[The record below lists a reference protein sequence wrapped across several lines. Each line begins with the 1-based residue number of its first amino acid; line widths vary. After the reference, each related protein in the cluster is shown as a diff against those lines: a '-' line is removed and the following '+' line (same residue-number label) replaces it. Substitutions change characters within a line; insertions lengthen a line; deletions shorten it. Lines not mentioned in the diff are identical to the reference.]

1 MITKTVRNL
10 INDNKDNDV
19 AITSDHAQTIVYS
32 DLKEHIHNISGQ
44 LSFKGLTNT
53 DRAAII
59 LPNGPEMATAFL
71 AVSSYMSAAPLNP
84 SYTFS
89 EYEFY
94 LNDLKPKIVIVEKN
108 SSNPVVE
115 AAKKLNIE
123 ICEIKKI
130 DGAPIGIFNLY
141 DQQSNFKLPHEEN
154 EALVLHTSGT
164 TSRPKV
170 VPLTNKNIY
179 SSAINISRT
188 LKLTSNDHCF
198 NIMPLFHIHGLIAI
212 LSASIGAGASVYASS
227 GFNALKF
234 LDKAKSENIT
244 WYSGVPTM
252 HQAILM
258 RAKRNLILAENLC
271 LRFVRSSSASLPPA
285 VFDQLRDVFKS
296 PVIEAYGMTEATHQ
310 MTSNPMPPMKQKA
323 GFVGKAAGPEVCIMD
338 KNGNLLKNGLE
349 GEVCIRG
356 DNVTK
361 GYENNDAANAT
372 AFTNGWFRTE
382 RILEIQKKSNIDFNL
397 LDKITVSRVTN
408 TSEQINSI
416 KNICTNNFS
425 LIVIDNITDLFSY
438 EYNNDESI
446 FEKNSLFMKYMH
458 ELSFY
463 AITNKIPIVI
473 TNMIRNMGNKEVENM
488 ATAIDLFT
496 HVKIHLFKNS
506 SIFNGQIYSPF
517 NKEYFSYTITE
528 LGLSDKIF

>member
-10 INDNKDNDV
+10 INENKNNDV
-19 AITSDHAQTIVYS
+19 AITSDHAQTIIYS
-32 DLKEHIHNISGQ
+32 DLKQHIHNISGQ
-44 LSFKGLTNT
+44 LSFKGLTNK
-53 DRAAII
+53 DRAAIV

-115 AAKKLNIE
+115 AANKLNIE

-130 DGAPIGIFNLY
+130 DGAPLGIFNLY

-179 SSAINISRT
+179 SSAINISKT

-234 LDKAKSENIT
+234 LEKAKSENIT

-258 RAKRNLILAENLC
+258 RAKRNLILAENLG

-310 MTSNPMPPMKQKA
+310 MTSNPMPPMTQKA
-323 GFVGKAAGPEVCIMD
+323 GFVGKAAGPEVCVMD

-361 GYENNDAANAT
+361 GYENNDEANTIAY
-372 AFTNGWFRTE
+372 TNGWFRTGDQGFFDNDGYLKISGRLKE
-382 RILEIQKKSNIDFNL
+382 IINKGGEKISPLEVDNVLMDHPSIEQAVCFGYE
-397 LDKITVSRVTN
+397 DKMLGEDI
-408 TSEQINSI
+408 
-416 KNICTNNFS
+416 
-425 LIVIDNITDLFSY
+425 
-438 EYNNDESI
+438 
-446 FEKNSLFMKYMH
+446 
-458 ELSFY
+458 
-463 AITNKIPIVI
+463 
-473 TNMIRNMGNKEVENM
+473 
-488 ATAIDLFT
+488 ATAIILKEGFNLDEAGL
-496 HVKIHLFKNS
+496 KIYAKEKLAKFK
-506 SIFNGQIYSPF
+506 IP
-517 NKEYFSYTITE
+517 K
-528 LGLSDKIF
+528 KIFFVTEIPKGATGKLQRNVLAKKFGLNN